1 MGLRLSHSFLPE
13 PDLGPSDESCSEKST
28 SLKYISVQ
36 SSVIV
41 ILSFFNATSMQSIK
55 VRKDL
60 FPLAKRLSVKSRS
73 LGKYQLCIPL
83 AIALIS
89 QGYVKVKPD
98 KEKDRI
104 NFLRL
109 KRENIEVV
117 KKINVEDSSIYEV
130 C

>member
-1 MGLRLSHSFLPE
+1 
-13 PDLGPSDESCSEKST
+13 
-28 SLKYISVQ
+28 
-36 SSVIV
+36 
-41 ILSFFNATSMQSIK
+41 MQSIK

-104 NFLRL
+104 KLPEIEA
-109 KRENIEVV
+109 REHRSCE
-117 KKINVEDSSIYEV
+117 KD
-130 C
+130 